1 MSVSTFASEG
11 AKPVR
16 PNDRVTMRGGD
27 RNLLMISGDAT
38 IAEGRQGAFYQM
50 LQRFA
55 PAWAR
60 VDIIV
65 PRPTVVAATTLFENV
80 FIHPSSTHKA
90 FQWRHI
96 LQQGL
101 SLNTERRYDLM
112 TSHDYGWHY
121 NGLGTWLLHRR
132 IGTPYVSEIH
142 HVTGYP
148 RSATIKEW
156 IQGCLTR
163 CYIRAISDQVAAFR
177 VPNALEL
184 PNLLRSLRVPPEKI
198 LVLSSLY
205 IDRNIFTPRPVAK
218 QYDVVFCGRADS
230 NKGVGILFQA
240 VAAVARTRPSLTVLM
255 RTSGHQEASWRRLAE
270 RLGIAARITWRNW
283 VDTPAELASLYCA
296 SRMLVCTSYSEGGP
310 RVTVEAMACGIPVI
324 STPVGVMPELIEHG
338 RTGLLVDWS
347 PKSVAVAIDRL
358 LSDPDT
364 AEAIGVGGCQRV
376 TGFDREVVVDQYA
389 AAYRKLADASIAEA
403 IRR

>member
-1 MSVSTFASEG
+1 
-11 AKPVR
+11 
-16 PNDRVTMRGGD
+16 MRSGD

-38 IAEGRQGAFYQM
+38 IVEGRQGAFYQM

-65 PRPTVVAATTLFENV
+65 PRPTVVAATTLFGNV
-80 FIHPSSTHKA
+80 FIHPSSTQKA
-90 FQWRHI
+90 FQWRYI
-96 LQQGL
+96 LKQGL
-101 SLNTERRYDLM
+101 ALNTERRYDLM

-121 NGLGTWLLHRR
+121 NGLGM
-132 IGTPYVSEIH
+132 
-142 HVTGYP
+142 
-148 RSATIKEW
+148 EW
-156 IQGCLTR
+156 VQGCLTR
-163 CYIRAISDQVAAFR
+163 GYIRAISNQVAAFR

-205 IDRNIFTPRPVAK
+205 IDRNIFTPRPVPK
-218 QYDVVFCGRADS
+218 QYDVVFSGRADS

-240 VAAVARTRPSLTVLM
+240 VAAVASTRPSLTVLM

-324 STPVGVMPELIEHG
+324 STSVGVMPELIEHG

-347 PKSVAVAIDRL
+347 PESVAVAIDRL
-358 LSDPDT
+358 LSEPDT
-364 AEAIGVGGCQRV
+364 AEAIGVGGCQMV

-389 AAYRKLADASIAEA
+389 AAYRKLADASNAEA
-403 IRR
+403 IHP